1 MNKKFEF
8 SIRTTWD
15 GKPID
20 HEPVKFTV
28 NALNDDSLKVE
39 VRGSFFNDPGSPA
52 VPPGNP
58 CPELW
63 EYEVA
68 EIFFL
73 GAEDKYLEVELC
85 P

>member
-1 MNKKFEF
+1 M
-8 SIRTTWD
+8 
-15 GKPID
+15 
-20 HEPVKFTV
+20 KFTV

-63 EYEVA
+63 EYEGTVI
-68 EIFFL
+68 ESLVKF
-73 GAEDKYLEVELC
+73 
-85 P
+85 